1 VTVVDGPVDGDGGNQ
16 RGWSRTDASK
26 TPKPTGAVET
36 DLCALILEPHA
47 NDGRIVR
54 LRANVVPGG
63 HYEMMLH
70 RAECSQK
77 AVVLF
82 VPSSLQDDERVA
94 LLRELVFA
102 GFPKVR
108 STEVQVQLAG
118 QFRWFPDQVPTR
130 VLSLVEII
138 AIDEQSHEE

>member
-1 VTVVDGPVDGDGGNQ
+1 
-16 RGWSRTDASK
+16 
-26 TPKPTGAVET
+26 
-36 DLCALILEPHA
+36 
-47 NDGRIVR
+47 
-54 LRANVVPGG
+54 
-63 HYEMMLH
+63 MMLH

-94 LLRELVFA
+94 LLRELVVFA